1 MELKDPRLAKGI
13 LLGLCSAG
21 IFYVWFGTP
30 VAPFC
35 YPVRAKQ
42 IRELEGKHED
52 LTRQLD
58 RARRVSS
65 GLTAIETEEAE
76 LQGRWAL
83 ARRLLPD
90 ETQIAELLREVT
102 LRGHACGVEFTLF
115 KPQNAIA
122 HEFYS
127 EKPVEV
133 KVEGGYHAIARFLA
147 KLAAMDRIVQVRN
160 LQIEQVADVEPD
172 GPTARAQFVAVAY
185 VLGTLPGATLAPELA
200 AAEKEKSGLVGAAK
214 QLVKGQASEPSAKPG
229 VKAKPVSGGR
239 GE

>member
-13 LLGLCSAG
+13 LLGLCAAG
-21 IFYVWFGTP
+21 VFYIWFGTP

-42 IRELEGKHED
+42 IKELQGKQED

-58 RARRVSS
+58 RARRISS
-65 GLTAIETEEAE
+65 GLAAIETEEAE
-76 LQGRWAL
+76 LQGRWAQ

-90 ETQIAELLREVT
+90 ETQIAELLREIT

-115 KPQNAIA
+115 KPQAAVA

-147 KLAAMDRIVQVRN
+147 KLAAMERIVQVRN
-160 LQIEQVADVEPD
+160 LQIEQVPD
-172 GPTARAQFVAVAY
+172 GEADAPTARAQFIAVAY
-185 VLGTLPGATLAPELA
+185 VLGVLPGATLSPELVQ
-200 AAEKEKSGLVGAAK
+200 EQKSTGLVGSAK
-214 QLVKGQASEPSAKPG
+214 KLVKGQASTPSAKPG
-229 VKAKPVSGGR
+229 VKATPVASGAK
-239 GE
+239 EE

>member
-13 LLGLCSAG
+13 LLGLCAAG
-21 IFYVWFGTP
+21 LFYVWFGTP
-30 VAPFC
+30 AAPFC

-42 IRELEGKHED
+42 IREQEARQED

-58 RARRVSS
+58 RARRIAS
-65 GLTAIETEEAE
+65 GLTALEAEEAE

-90 ETQIAELLREVT
+90 ETQIADLLREIT

-115 KPQNAIA
+115 KPHTAIA

-160 LQIEQVADVEPD
+160 LQIEQMTDVEPG
-172 GPTARAQFVAVAY
+172 GPPARAQFIAVAY
-185 VLGTLPGATLAPELA
+185 VLGVLPGATPSPEIA
-200 AAEKEKSGLVGAAK
+200 AQKNQGGLVGAAK
-214 QLVKGQASEPSAKPG
+214 QLVKGQTSEPSAKPG
-229 VKAKPVSGGR
+229 VKATPVTGGR
-239 GE
+239 EE

>member
-13 LLGLCSAG
+13 LLGLCAAG
-21 IFYVWFGTP
+21 LFYVWFGTP
-30 VAPFC
+30 AAPFC
-35 YPVRAKQ
+35 YPVRAKH

-58 RARRVSS
+58 RARRISS
-65 GLTAIETEEAE
+65 GLTALETEEEE

-90 ETQIAELLREVT
+90 ETQIAELLREIT

-115 KPQNAIA
+115 KPQAAVA

-160 LQIEQVADVEPD
+160 LQIEQVSDVEPD

-185 VLGTLPGATLAPELA
+185 VLGVLPGAALAPELA
-200 AAEKEKSGLVGAAK
+200 AQQNKGGLVGAAK
-214 QLVKGQASEPSAKPG
+214 QLVKGQTSEAPAKSA
-229 VKAKPVSGGR
+229 VKATPVNGRR

>member
-13 LLGLCSAG
+13 LLGLCAAG
-21 IFYVWFGTP
+21 VFYIWFGTP
-30 VAPFC
+30 LAPFC

-42 IRELEGKHED
+42 IKELQGKQED
-52 LTRQLD
+52 LSRQLD
-58 RARRVSS
+58 RARRISS
-65 GLTAIETEEAE
+65 GLAAIETEEAE
-76 LQGRWAL
+76 LRGRWERAKC
-83 ARRLLPD
+83 LLPD
-90 ETQIAELLREVT
+90 ETQIADLLREIT

-115 KPQNAIA
+115 KPQAAIA

-160 LQIEQVADVEPD
+160 LQIEELTDVEPD
-172 GPTARAQFVAVAY
+172 GPTARAQFIAVAY
-185 VLGTLPGATLAPELA
+185 VLGVLPGAAPAPEVVA
-200 AAEKEKSGLVGAAK
+200 AQKEKGGLVGAAK
-214 QLVKGQASEPSAKPG
+214 QLVKGETAKPAANPA
-229 VKAKPVSGGR
+229 VKATPASGAK